1 MSAKHMLSKYHNK
14 VPVHVMHHIHEIG
27 GVYEKGKCSP
37 GLTIKQ
43 IREIMPE
50 IVISEDCKFTDQG
63 WFLNEKPETL

>member
-1 MSAKHMLSKYHNK
+1 
-14 VPVHVMHHIHEIG
+14 MHHIHEIG

-50 IVISEDCKFTDQG
+50 IVIREDCKFTDQG